1 MEFIDLQ
8 AQYKK
13 LQSDIDQN
21 IKTVLKNGNYIMGP
35 FVRELEEQLSRY
47 VGVKH
52 CVSCANGTDAL
63 SLVLMAWGITK
74 GDAVFVP
81 NFTFYATSE
90 VVDLCGATP
99 IFIDI
104 DKDTFNMDVQKLEKA
119 IVQVMKE
126 GKLRPKVIIPVDLFG
141 QPADFEEIQV
151 IANKYRL
158 YVLEDAAQGFG
169 GSINSKRAGSF
180 GDAATTSFFPAKPLG
195 CYGDGG
201 AIFTNQTDL
210 YEKLMSLRTHGK
222 GTYKYDNVRVG
233 LNSRLDTIQAGILL
247 VKLKAFE
254 EFELEQRNKIAKQY
268 TTSLMDVVKTPV
280 VRQGYISSWAQY
292 TITLQNEQQRDFL
305 QAKLKEKNIPTMVYY
320 PKPLHKQTVYEHYS
334 FNVDD
339 LQVSEQVSKC
349 VLSLPMHPYV
359 SEEDIAFICACI
371 KEIMESM

>member
-1 MEFIDLQ
+1 
-8 AQYKK
+8 
-13 LQSDIDQN
+13 
-21 IKTVLKNGNYIMGP
+21 MGP
-35 FVRELEEQLSRY
+35 FVKELEEQLARY
-47 VGVKH
+47 VGVRY
-52 CVSCANGTDAL
+52 CVTCANGTDAL

-99 IFIDI
+99 IFVDI
-104 DKDTFNMDVQKLEKA
+104 DEDTFNMDVQKLEKA

-126 GKLRPKVIIPVDLFG
+126 GKLQPKVIIPVDLFG
-141 QPADFEEIQV
+141 QPADFEQIQLV
-151 IANKYRL
+151 ANKYDL
-158 YVLEDAAQGFG
+158 LVLEDAAQGFG
-169 GSINSKRAGSF
+169 GSMNGRKAGSF

-210 YEKLMSLRTHGK
+210 YEKLISLRTHGK
-222 GTYKYDNVRVG
+222 GAYKYDNVRVG

-254 EFELEQRNKIAKQY
+254 EFELEQRNKIAMQY
-268 TTSLMDVVKTPV
+268 TASLMNVVKTPV
-280 VRQGYISSWAQY
+280 VRQGYTSSWAQY

-359 SEEDIAFICACI
+359 SEEDIAFICGCI
-371 KEIMESM
+371 KEIMKSM